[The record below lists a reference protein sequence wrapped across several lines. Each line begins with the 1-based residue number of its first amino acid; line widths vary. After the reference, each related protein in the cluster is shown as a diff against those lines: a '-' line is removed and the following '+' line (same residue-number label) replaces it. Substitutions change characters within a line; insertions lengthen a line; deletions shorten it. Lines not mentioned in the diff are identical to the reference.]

1 MLSEYE
7 VRQAVA
13 EIESCDLPP
22 MAKAR
27 RLMSLVRTL
36 RYQLRTLRRGN
47 FILEQDL
54 DFDAASRLSRLERSQ
69 ERLMED
75 IRLSALH
82 CLQSGKRRLSFETMP
97 LKGVA
102 SMASSSELLIAH

>member
-13 EIESCDLPP
+13 EIESCELSP

-27 RLMSLVRTL
+27 RLMTLVRTL
-36 RYQLRTLRRGN
+36 RHQLRSLRRGN
-47 FILEQDL
+47 HILEQDM
-54 DFDAASRLSRLERSQ
+54 DFDAAARMSRLERNM

-82 CLQSGKRRLSFETMP
+82 CLQSGKRRLSFETLP
-97 LKGVA
+97 VTGVA
-102 SMASSSELLIAH
+102 SMASSSDLLIAH

>member
-13 EIESCDLPP
+13 EIESCELSP
-22 MAKAR
+22 MTKAR
-27 RLMSLVRTL
+27 RLMTLVRTL
-36 RYQLRTLRRGN
+36 RHQLRSLRRGN
-47 FILEQDL
+47 QILEQDM
-54 DFDAASRLSRLERSQ
+54 DFDAAARMSRLERST

-82 CLQSGKRRLSFETMP
+82 SLQSGHRRLSFETMP
-97 LKGVA
+97 IKGVA
-102 SMASSSELLIAH
+102 SMAVSSDLIATV